1 MSKAEPT
8 GDNGYV
14 REPDRDYEGLKDL
27 NTKQVAVIK
36 KIEYTF
42 QDLNKTFIL
51 ASSFFDTKKGM
62 DSFCKP
68 IFVGI

>member
-1 MSKAEPT
+1 MGGENPTLLRVGNLMSKAEPT

-42 QDLNKTFIL
+42 
-51 ASSFFDTKKGM
+51 
-62 DSFCKP
+62 
-68 IFVGI
+68 